1 MKTHEFDAIGTHWW
15 LEILSDQI
23 ITPGLIESLAATA
36 AQFDQ
41 RYSRFRDDSLVS
53 ELYRTGRLS
62 RPPAEMLRMFEF
74 AREMYEV
81 SDGAFDMTVGNA
93 LHRFGYGKRS
103 IAKDV
108 DVTRF
113 WQQIAVSPIEI
124 RYPHGV
130 MLDFGGFGKGWLIDQ
145 FVRDLKLAGISEFII
160 NGGGDLYVESKKPVR
175 FALEDPYDNVKLVG
189 SVDIARG
196 ALAGS
201 NSLKRIWQ
209 DGTEQKHHI
218 IDPKTND
225 SSQTDVVASFVVAST
240 ALIADTMATI
250 FILRPELEEILSRRY
265 DLKTVLIRK
274 ETS

>member
-103 IAKDV
+103 
-108 DVTRF
+108 
-113 WQQIAVSPIEI
+113 
-124 RYPHGV
+124 Y
-130 MLDFGGFGKGWLIDQ
+130 
-145 FVRDLKLAGISEFII
+145 
-160 NGGGDLYVESKKPVR
+160 
-175 FALEDPYDNVKLVG
+175 
-189 SVDIARG
+189 
-196 ALAGS
+196 
-201 NSLKRIWQ
+201 
-209 DGTEQKHHI
+209 
-218 IDPKTND
+218 
-225 SSQTDVVASFVVAST
+225 
-240 ALIADTMATI
+240 
-250 FILRPELEEILSRRY
+250 
-265 DLKTVLIRK
+265 
-274 ETS
+274 